1 MKIQEQNVE
10 ECLTSLRSGVNGL
23 QASEAQRRL
32 LEFGP
37 NRIREERKRPWA
49 LLLLREF
56 SQLFS
61 IVLWLAA
68 GLAFVLSLMAP
79 GQGMA
84 RLGIALIVV
93 ILISGFFSFWQE
105 FRVEKALAALR
116 QFLPHRV
123 QVQRDGHALEIDAQA
138 LVPGDVVLLEQGA
151 NIPADCRLI
160 EAYAVRVNNANLT
173 GEAIPQPRNCEPSDA
188 ELLIRAGNILLA
200 GTSLVAGRGK
210 AVVFATGM
218 HTEFGRIAHLT
229 QTAGEGVSPLRRE
242 VSHISRLIMI
252 LAVSLGALFWAA
264 GWWIGL
270 SPQKNFVF
278 ALGIIVAMVPEG
290 LLPTLTLALVLA
302 TQSMARRRVLIR
314 HLPAVEALGAATVIC
329 TDKTGTL
336 TQNRM
341 RAMTVLPGAAA
352 LPVPA
357 GASVAL
363 AAHYAPM
370 FLAAGLCHDLTEIEQ
385 GGRRSWQGD
394 PMELALVDLA
404 QQANVPLP
412 HWKRIDELPFD
423 GQRMRLSTIYAG
435 PQGPTL
441 YCKGAA
447 EPVLQLCTRAL
458 ADAGEQPLT
467 QTMRDAVL
475 GAQERMADTG
485 LRVIALAYRPVD
497 AGVAIEDGE
506 HDLIFA
512 GLVGMEDPPRQEVP
526 AAIEQCHHAGIK
538 VIMLTGDHP
547 RTALAVA
554 RNIGLVR
561 SANARVI
568 SGEQLRRLSDTQLQ
582 LALDEPEVHF
592 ARLGAEQKTRI
603 VEALKRKGHI
613 VAVTGDGVNDAP
625 ALKSAHVGV
634 AMGRSGTDV
643 AKEAAD
649 VVILDDNFASIVAG
663 IEEGRAVF
671 DNIRKFLTYIL
682 AHNVPELVPY
692 LAFVFFPIP
701 LALTPI
707 QMLAVD
713 MGTDSLTALGLG
725 VEPPEPDVMRRAP
738 RSPRERLLDWRLAV
752 RAYLFLGLLEAAAV
766 MSVFLVT
773 LRAAGW
779 HYGDALAATA
789 PLYLHVTTVALGA
802 IVLLQVVNV
811 FLCRSPTRSVWGTG
825 LLGNR
830 LILAG
835 VGVEV
840 GALALIAYTPL
851 GNAIFGTAPIAPVH
865 WAAIGP
871 FAVAL
876 LVLEEGRKWWVRRIW
891 RQNLHAA
898 EAS

>member
-1 MKIQEQNVE
+1 MKIQQQSVE
-10 ECLTSLRSGVNGL
+10 EALITLRSGVNGL
-23 QASEAQRRL
+23 QAGEAHRRF

-37 NRIREERKRPWA
+37 NRIREEHKRHWT
-49 LLLLREF
+49 LMVLREF
-56 SQLFS
+56 TQLFS

-68 GLAFVLSLMAP
+68 GLAFILSRLAP
-79 GQGMA
+79 GHGMA

-93 ILISGFFSFWQE
+93 ILISGVFSFWQE

-123 QVQRDGHALEIDAQA
+123 NVQREGHAQDIDAEA
-138 LVPGDVVLLEQGA
+138 LVPGDIVLLEQGA

-160 EAYAVRVNNANLT
+160 EAYAARVNNANVT
-173 GEAIPQPRNCEPSDA
+173 GEAAPQPRGCEPSDE

-229 QTAGEGVSPLRRE
+229 QTAGEGASPLRRE
-242 VSHISRLIMI
+242 IAHISRIIMI
-252 LAVSLGALFWAA
+252 LAVVLGALFWAA
-264 GWWIGL
+264 GWLIGL
-270 SPQKNFVF
+270 SPQKDFVF

-302 TQSMARRRVLIR
+302 TQRMARRRVLIR

-336 TQNRM
+336 TQNHM

-352 LPVPA
+352 RAMPA
-357 GASVAL
+357 EAVTAL
-363 AAHYAPM
+363 AEHYAPM
-370 FLAAGLCHDLTEIEQ
+370 FLVAGLCHDLTETMQ

-404 QQANVPLP
+404 HQANVPLP
-412 HWKRIDELPFD
+412 REKRLDELPFD
-423 GQRMRLSTIYAG
+423 AQRMRLSVVYAT
-435 PQGPTL
+435 PQGPVL

-447 EPVLQLCTRAL
+447 EPVLQSCTRTL
-458 ADAGEQPLT
+458 ADAGEEPLT
-467 QTMRDAVL
+467 QPLRDAVL
-475 GAQERMADTG
+475 SAQERMADAG
-485 LRVIALAYRPVD
+485 LRVIALAYRPVN
-497 AGVAIEDGE
+497 AGVPIQDAER
-506 HDLIFA
+506 DLIFA
-512 GLVGMEDPPRQEVP
+512 GLVGLEDPPRPEVP
-526 AAIEQCHHAGIK
+526 AAIEQCRQAGIK
-538 VIMLTGDHP
+538 VIMVTGDHP

-561 SANARVI
+561 SPNARVM
-568 SGEQLRRLSDTQLQ
+568 SGEQLRRLSDTELQ
-582 LALDEPEVHF
+582 LALDEPDVHF

-649 VVILDDNFASIVAG
+649 LVILDDNFASIVGG

-692 LAFVFFPIP
+692 LAFVLFPIP

-725 VEPPEPDVMRRAP
+725 VDPPEPDVMRRAP
-738 RSPRERLLDWRLAV
+738 RSPRERLFDWRLAL

-766 MSVFLVT
+766 MSLFLMD
-773 LRAAGW
+773 LRVAGW
-779 HYGDALAATA
+779 HYGAVLAATA
-789 PLYLHVTTVALGA
+789 PLYLHVTTVALGT
-802 IVLLQVVNV
+802 IVVLQVVNV
-811 FLCRSPTRSVWGTG
+811 FLCRSPTRSVLSTG
-825 LLGNR
+825 LLGNP

-851 GNAIFGTAPIAPVH
+851 GNAIFGTAPIALVH
-865 WAAIGP
+865 WAAIAP
-871 FAVAL
+871 FAVGL
-876 LVLEEGRKWWVRRIW
+876 LLLEEGRKWWFRRSAGATL
-891 RQNLHAA
+891 RSAV
-898 EAS
+898 AS